1 MTREQIIVIYVA
13 LFLICLLFDNEGL
26 GEWLKSFS
34 FLFTRPKM
42 LLCFGIAWFI
52 TNGWSYLFVALGGF
66 LHIKWMIAIGTAY
79 LGFLWLPF
87 TPEKIITVAIS
98 IWLAK
103 AFFPKDNKLQA
114 QLQKLSPKKILSN
127 K

>member
-13 LFLICLLFDNEGL
+13 LFLICLLFDNEDV
-26 GEWLKSFS
+26 GEWLKSFA

-42 LLCFGIAWFI
+42 LLCFGVAWFI
-52 TNGWSYLFVALGGF
+52 TNGWSYLFIVLGGF
-66 LHIKWMIAIGTAY
+66 LHTKWLTTIGAAY

-87 TPEKIITVAIS
+87 TPEKIVTVAIS
-98 IWLAK
+98 IWFAK
-103 AFFPKDNKLQA
+103 VFFPKDNKLQG
-114 QLQKLSPKKILSN
+114 QLQKLSPKKIFGN